1 MHKGEMHITFSDLK
15 KASKM
20 VTDPIKKKFTNIVS
34 GIKATP
40 DFVFKKKSQEVDDEG
55 YEEGKSKEREIDIP
69 DPYIQPQE

>member
-55 YEEGKSKEREIDIP
+55 YEAGKDKTREITIP
-69 DPYIQPQE
+69 DPYIPPKE

>member
-55 YEEGKSKEREIDIP
+55 YETGKSNAREIDIP
-69 DPYIQPQE
+69 DPYIPPKD

>member
-1 MHKGEMHITFSDLK
+1 MHKGEMHISFSDLK

-40 DFVFKKKSQEVDDEG
+40 YFVFKKKSQEVDDDG
-55 YEEGKSKEREIDIP
+55 YETGKSKVREIDIP
-69 DPYIQPQE
+69 DPYIPPKD